1 MLLVMAYITVAMV
14 LEAAFGIRSIGR
26 TSMVYSTVFFMF
38 ALQTNKLRKMIPAVS
53 ENEAL
58 KNALADVE
66 RAKQEAERANAA
78 KSRFLSRMSHDIR
91 TPLNGII
98 GILEINSKCHD
109 EQIEQENRDKAMVAA
124 NHLLSLINDVLEM
137 SKLEDENTKLEHTA
151 FDLKALTEDVL
162 VITGMRA
169 AEEGITLVHSDCSSQ
184 FQYPYV
190 YGSPLHVRQIFLNIF
205 SNAIKYNKPS
215 GQISCKVM
223 LEGNDNKTVHYRCII
238 ATRA

>member
-1 MLLVMAYITVAMV
+1 
-14 LEAAFGIRSIGR
+14 
-26 TSMVYSTVFFMF
+26 MVYSTVFFMF

-137 SKLEDENTKLEHTA
+137 SKLEDENTRLLILRLSPRTCLSSRECVPPK
-151 FDLKALTEDVL
+151 
-162 VITGMRA
+162 RA
-169 AEEGITLVHSDCSSQ
+169 
-184 FQYPYV
+184 
-190 YGSPLHVRQIFLNIF
+190 SPLFTATAPLSSNIRMFTAVLFTSARF
-205 SNAIKYNKPS
+205 S
-215 GQISCKVM
+215 
-223 LEGNDNKTVHYRCII
+223 
-238 ATRA
+238 